1 MTTGACWQAGGAD
14 SGLEY
19 AGATVPL
26 YDATMAIHA
35 EVAVTLVLA

>member
-1 MTTGACWQAGGAD
+1 MTTRACWQAGGAD

-26 YDATMAIHA
+26 YDTTAIHA
-35 EVAVTLVLA
+35 EAAVTLALA